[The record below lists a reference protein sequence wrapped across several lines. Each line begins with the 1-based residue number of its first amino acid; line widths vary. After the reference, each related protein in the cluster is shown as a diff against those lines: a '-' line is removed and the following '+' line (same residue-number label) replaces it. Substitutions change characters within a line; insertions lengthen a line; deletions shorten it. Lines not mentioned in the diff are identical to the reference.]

1 MANHVSTPNNKRQIL
16 EPMSGVQLPL
26 DLQTRE
32 TTGDSIATRVTLG
45 GRKLTGSIV
54 LSALALPTKLP
65 CCERVCLYIQTPEKV
80 LIGVILNTRKGDLGD
95 LPIED
100 GALRDPRNVVR
111 SVR

>member
-1 MANHVSTPNNKRQIL
+1 MA
-16 EPMSGVQLPL
+16 GVQLPL

-32 TTGDSIATRVTLG
+32 TSGDSIATRVTLG

-65 CCERVCLYIQTPEKV
+65 CGERVCLYIQTPEKV
-80 LIGVILNTRKGDLGD
+80 LIGVILGDLGD

-100 GALRDPRNVVR
+100 GALRNPRNKIR